1 MRPILDGD
9 REPALYAAE
18 ALVAELQR
26 GWDARNAET
35 TDASCA
41 ADVMWGGP
49 FGAIVDGYD
58 QLHAIHVALKA
69 KRVSPTR
76 FQLQRVLAPMPGV
89 AIVHVKRVALGDG
102 FSEVAMYVLIERAG
116 RWWLAAGQNT
126 KVEPGKS
133 ATDHARSPGR

>member
-1 MRPILDGD
+1 MRPILDGNL
-9 REPALYAAE
+9 EPARRAAE

-26 GWDARNAET
+26 GWDARDADT

-49 FGAIVDGYD
+49 FGAMVDGYD
-58 QLHAIHVALKA
+58 RLHAIHVELKA
-69 KRVSPTR
+69 KPVQPTR
-76 FQLQRVLAPMPGV
+76 FQLERVLAPMPGV
-89 AIVHVKRVALGDG
+89 AIAHVERVALGDG
-102 FSEVAMYVLIERAG
+102 FSEVAMYVLIERDG

-133 ATDHARSPGR
+133 ATDHAKSPRR

>member
-1 MRPILDGD
+1 MTARPSLD
-9 REPALYAAE
+9 RNLESARRAA
-18 ALVAELQR
+18 AQLVGELQR
-26 GWDARNAET
+26 GWDSRDADE

-58 QLHAIHVALKA
+58 ELHAIHVKLKA
-69 KRVSPTR
+69 GASHGATR
-76 FQLQRVLAPMPGV
+76 FELQRVLAPAPGV
-89 AIVHVKRVALGDG
+89 AVVHVRRVGDG
-102 FSEVAMYVLIERAG
+102 FSEVAMYVLIERDA

-133 ATDHARSPGR
+133 AND